1 VEKARWLWLLFL
13 LAACADKQ
21 TDSLAV
27 HDAWVREPPGGH
39 PIAAAYMRLENTT
52 DQALVLVGTESAV
65 VERVE
70 IHEMKHQ
77 DGKMSMR
84 QVERIEI
91 PAKSSVVLKPS
102 GLHLMLIG
110 MEQAPQ
116 VGESVELTL
125 HLEGGAK
132 KTIQAIVRR
141 GSYAD

>member
-1 VEKARWLWLLFL
+1 VEKARWFLLFFL

-21 TDSLAV
+21 IDSLAV

-52 DQALVLVGTESAV
+52 DQALVLVGAESAV

-91 PAKSSVVLKPS
+91 PAKGSVVLKPS

-110 MEQAPQ
+110 MEQAPKA
-116 VGESVELTL
+116 GESIELML
-125 HLEGGAK
+125 HLEDGAK
-132 KTIQAIVRR
+132 KKIQAGVRR

>member
-1 VEKARWLWLLFL
+1 MKKARCLWLLFL
-13 LAACADKQ
+13 LVACAEKQ
-21 TDSLAV
+21 IDSLVV
-27 HDAWVREPPGGH
+27 HDVWVREPPGGH

-52 DQALVLVGTESAV
+52 DQALVLVGAGSAV

-91 PAKSSVVLKPS
+91 PANGSVVLKPS

-110 MEQAPQ
+110 MEQAPKA
-116 VGESVELTL
+116 GDNIELTL
-125 HLEGGAK
+125 HLEDGAK
-132 KTIQAIVRR
+132 KTIQAAVRR